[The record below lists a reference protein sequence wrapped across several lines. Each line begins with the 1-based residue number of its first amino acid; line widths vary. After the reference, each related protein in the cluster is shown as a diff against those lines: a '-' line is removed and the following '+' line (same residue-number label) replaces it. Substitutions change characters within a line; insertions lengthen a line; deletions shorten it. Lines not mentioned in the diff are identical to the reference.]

1 MTIDKVVFA
10 FAGTMILLSVALSQ
24 YHSLNWLWFTAF
36 VGINLFQSAF
46 SGLCPL
52 VVILKKL
59 GFKPGQAFG

>member
-1 MTIDKVVFA
+1 MTIDKVIFA

-24 YHSLNWLWFTAF
+24 YHSPIWLWFTAF

-46 SGLCPL
+46 TGLCPL
-52 VVILKKL
+52 AAILKKM